1 MKQTEAKAYNSWSL
15 EATCDPTLGCWRCK
29 TAKLVHAGGLSVECI
44 QTSSW
49 DTKYSAYKHEFKH
62 QRWYCASWAPE
73 TVLKIKNNRKVW
85 DMSKIQKRQRLI
97 TVLTQQTDCRFLHLT
112 NAPFIYWSRLHP
124 FYQLPWWN
132 RDRTASYCRVFD
144 PSLYILFL
152 YLIYLE
158 DRSLTFSFV
167 ENFMKLSKDMI
178 ITEGIS

>member
-1 MKQTEAKAYNSWSL
+1 MIL
-15 EATCDPTLGCWRCK
+15 CL
-29 TAKLVHAGGLSVECI
+29 LSTRDGAE
-44 QTSSW
+44 
-49 DTKYSAYKHEFKH
+49 
-62 QRWYCASWAPE
+62 
-73 TVLKIKNNRKVW
+73 KNNRKVW

-132 RDRTASYCRVFD
+132 RDGTASCCRVLD

-158 DRSLTFSFV
+158 DKSLTFSLV
-167 ENFMKLSKDMI
+167 GNFMKLSKDMI
-178 ITEGIS
+178 VRRHQLKRG